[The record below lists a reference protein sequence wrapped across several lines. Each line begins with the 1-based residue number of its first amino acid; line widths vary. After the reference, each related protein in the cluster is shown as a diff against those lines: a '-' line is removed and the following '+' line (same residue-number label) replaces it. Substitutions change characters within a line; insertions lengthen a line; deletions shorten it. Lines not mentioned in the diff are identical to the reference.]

1 MLAAPWFLAV
11 VALVVNVAL
20 SFVLLQSESTKIR
33 ERIKAEQA
41 AANGPSPEELAA
53 QQAAEAAAAAPPPQI
68 WSFKTAAI
76 DELITELKNE
86 RQSLIEEQKDLASL
100 SSQVT
105 AERQEVERVKQ
116 EVTRLRQELEARIVE
131 VSENERDNLKKLV
144 ATYSAMPATNA
155 VLIFRE
161 TDEDTVVKI
170 LSAMKPDRVALILGE
185 MARLVDKDRADEPPS
200 RRAARISDKLRL
212 MKALKKEVA
221 Q

>member
-20 SFVLLQSESTKIR
+20 SFVLLKSASGKIR
-33 ERIKAEQA
+33 EKIQQEQIA
-41 AANGPSPEELAA
+41 AKGPSPEEIAA
-53 QQAAEAAAAAPPPQI
+53 QEAAAAAAAAPPPPV
-68 WSFKTAAI
+68 WGFKTGAR
-76 DELITELKNE
+76 DELMTELKNE
-86 RQSLIEEQKDLASL
+86 RQNLLEEQKDLAAL

-105 AERQEVERVKQ
+105 SERQEIERVKQ
-116 EVTRLRQELEARIVE
+116 EVARMRQELEARIVE
-131 VSENERDNLKKLV
+131 VAENERDNLKKLV
-144 ATYSAMPATNA
+144 TTYTAMPPTNA

-161 TDEDTVVKI
+161 LDEDTVVKI

-185 MARLVDKDRADEPPS
+185 MARIVDKDRADEPPS

>member
-20 SFVLLQSESTKIR
+20 SFVLLKSEAGKIR
-33 ERIKAEQA
+33 ERLAVKP
-41 AANGPSPEELAA
+41 GPSAEEIAA
-53 QQAAEAAAAAPPPQI
+53 QQAADAAAAAPPPVI

-86 RQSLIEEQKDLASL
+86 RQSIIEEQKDLASL

-105 AERQEVERVKQ
+105 AERQEVERVKG
-116 EVTRLRQELEARIVE
+116 EVARMRQELEARIVE

-144 ATYSAMPATNA
+144 STYTVMAPASA
-155 VLIFRE
+155 VLILRE
-161 TDEDTVVKI
+161 LDEDTVVKI
-170 LSAMKPDRVALILGE
+170 LSAMKADRVSLILGE
-185 MARLVDKDRADEPPS
+185 MARIVDKSTDEAPA

>member
-20 SFVLLQSESTKIR
+20 SFVLLKSASGKIR
-33 ERIKAEQA
+33 EKIQQEQIA
-41 AANGPSPEELAA
+41 AKGPSPEEIAA
-53 QQAAEAAAAAPPPQI
+53 QEAAAAAAAAPPPPV
-68 WSFKTAAI
+68 WGFKTGAI
-76 DELITELKNE
+76 DELMTELKNE
-86 RQSLIEEQKDLASL
+86 RQNLLEEQKDLAAL

-105 AERQEVERVKQ
+105 SERQEIERVKQ
-116 EVTRLRQELEARIVE
+116 EVARMRQELEARIVE
-131 VSENERDNLKKLV
+131 VAENERDNLKKLV
-144 ATYSAMPATNA
+144 TTYTAMPPTNA

-161 TDEDTVVKI
+161 LDEDTVVKI

-185 MARLVDKDRADEPPS
+185 MARIVDKDRADEPPS